1 MKSFFQKKDLTQM
14 SKALLHNRFV
24 LYFVFILAIGNIF
37 NYTFSYDLTSVG
49 VFIAAGLLTS
59 FFSKNMIVIL
69 VIAMVVS
76 NIFRYGNR
84 GSEGFKSKKDGLENS
99 IDEAFQEVMDELENE
114 EEEEEEDDDDDED
127 EDMDEEED
135 EDMDEEDME

>member
-1 MKSFFQKKDLTQM
+1 MKSLFHKKDLAQM

-24 LYFVFILAIGNIF
+24 LYFIFILAIGNIF
-37 NYTFSYDLTSVG
+37 HFTFSYDLTSVG

-69 VIAMVVS
+69 VIAMVVA

-84 GSEGFKSKKDGLENS
+84 DAEGFKAKKDGLEKS
-99 IDEAFQEVMDELENE
+99 IDEAFQEVMNELE
-114 EEEEEEDDDDDED
+114 
-127 EDMDEEED
+127 
-135 EDMDEEDME
+135 DEEDMEEEEDME